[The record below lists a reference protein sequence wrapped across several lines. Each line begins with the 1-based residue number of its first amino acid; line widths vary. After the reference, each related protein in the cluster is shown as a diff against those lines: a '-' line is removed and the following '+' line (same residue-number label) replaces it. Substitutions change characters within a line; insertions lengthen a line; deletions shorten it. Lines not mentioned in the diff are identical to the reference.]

1 MEQGPAHKTRA
12 KKGTMDPKGM
22 FPVAPIVVPM
32 LVFRNT
38 LRGRSDPSPL
48 L

>member
-1 MEQGPAHKTRA
+1 
-12 KKGTMDPKGM
+12 MDPKGM